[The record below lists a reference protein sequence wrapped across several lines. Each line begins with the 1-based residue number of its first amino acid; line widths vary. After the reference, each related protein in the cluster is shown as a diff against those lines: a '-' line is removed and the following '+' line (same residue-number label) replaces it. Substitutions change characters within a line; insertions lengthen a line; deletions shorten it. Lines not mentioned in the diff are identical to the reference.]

1 MQCFWRQ
8 PKQSKSQDS
17 VSQEQSKRVAR
28 QNGIRLD
35 SLDPPSAQVIQ
46 GLQDDKDLLFLLKGS
61 QLLKVKS
68 SSWRK
73 ERFYKLQEDCKTIWQ
88 ESKKMLRSP
97 ESQLFSI
104 EDIRDVRPGH
114 QTEGMEKYAKD
125 VPEHRCFSIIFK
137 DQRKNLD
144 LIASSEDDASHWI
157 AGLRKI
163 IAKSNSM
170 SQRQKLQHMGGIP
183 LPEEL
188 ARYVDTL
195 QTRRGGKEC
204 NREAKLK
211 ADKNKDNKMS
221 FKELKNFLKEV
232 NIQMDDSYAKQ
243 IFQQCDKSKTETLE
257 DEEIETFYKMLTER
271 VEIDEIF
278 KKYSSAEGIMSR
290 DNLLRFLREK
300 QQEEHAVPESALSL
314 IERYEPNEKAKKQ
327 QIMTKDGFLMY
338 LLSAEGNIFN
348 SSHSKVYQDMTQPL
362 SHYLVSSSHNTYL
375 MEDQLRGPS
384 STEAYIRALT
394 KGCRCVELD
403 CWDGPNSEPVIYHG
417 YTLTSKI
424 LFSDA
429 IKAIKNYAFKTSPY
443 PVIISLENHCSL
455 EQQKMMAQHMKTILG
470 DMLLVM
476 PLDGNTSD
484 FPSPEQLKGK
494 ILVKGKKLNSLEDTI
509 GMNGNSSTEA
519 EDVSDED
526 EAAEMEDESVKKE
539 VEQKRTSTK
548 LKLAKE
554 LSDIIIYCKSVH
566 FQGFDNT
573 TSPLAFYEMSSFTE
587 SKAQKLAQESGTSFI
602 HHNIRHLSR
611 VYPAGWRTDSSNY
624 NPVDLW
630 NVGCQIVALNF
641 QTPGPEMDVYQGR
654 FQDNGFSGYVLKP
667 EFLRDK
673 QSKFNPKSIT
683 EGVWWMRKKLQIKII
698 SGQQLP
704 KVNKSKNS
712 IVDARVT
719 VEIHGVQR
727 DNDKKQTKVIEN
739 NGFNP
744 NWDEEF
750 EFDVDVPELA
760 LVRFVVEDFDV
771 STKNDFIGQYTIP
784 FTCLKQG
791 FNPNWDE
798 EFEFDVDVPEL
809 ALVRFVVEDFDVST
823 KNDFIGQYTIPFT
836 CLKQGYRHIHLLT
849 KNGDPY
855 PSAML
860 FVHINILD
868 NN

>member
-8 PKQSKSQDS
+8 PKQSKSQDNFL
-17 VSQEQSKRVAR
+17 QEQSNRVAT
-28 QNGIRLD
+28 QNGIRL
-35 SLDPPSAQVIQ
+35 
-46 GLQDDKDLLFLLKGS
+46 GLQDDSDLIFLLKGS

-104 EDIRDVRPGH
+104 EDIRDVRHGH
-114 QTEGMEKYAKD
+114 KTEGMEKYAKD

-144 LIASSEDDASHWI
+144 LIASSEDDANHWI
-157 AGLRKI
+157 AGLKKI
-163 IAKSNSM
+163 IAKNNSM
-170 SQRQKLQHMGGIP
+170 SQRQKLQHWIHSC
-183 LPEEL
+183 L
-188 ARYVDTL
+188 R
-195 QTRRGGKEC
+195 
-204 NREAKLK
+204 K

-221 FKELKNFLKEV
+221 FKELKSFLKEV

-271 VEIDEIF
+271 AEIDEIF
-278 KKYSSAEGIMSR
+278 AKYSSAEGIMSR

-300 QQEEHAVPESALSL
+300 QQEEDAVPESALSL
-314 IERYEPNEKAKKQ
+314 IERYEPNETAKKQ

-375 MEDQLRGPS
+375 MEDQIRGPS

-429 IKAIKNYAFKTSPY
+429 IKAIKNYAFQTSPY

-455 EQQKMMAQHMKTILG
+455 EQQKMMAEHLKRILG

-476 PLDGNTSD
+476 PVDGNTSD

-509 GMNGNSSTEA
+509 GMNGNSSIEA

-539 VEQKRTSTK
+539 VEQKRTSAK

-554 LSDIIIYCKSVH
+554 LSDIVIYCKSVH

-573 TSPLAFYEMSSFTE
+573 TSPRAFYEMSSFTE

-630 NVGCQIVALNF
+630 NVGCQIIALNF

-667 EFLRDK
+667 RFLRDK

-683 EGVWWMRKKLQIKII
+683 EGAWWMQKKLQIKII

-712 IVDARVT
+712 IVDPRVT

-727 DNDKKQTKVIEN
+727 DNGKKQTKVIEN

-744 NWDEEF
+744 KWDEEF
-750 EFDVDVPELA
+750 GFD
-760 LVRFVVEDFDV
+760 
-771 STKNDFIGQYTIP
+771 I
-784 FTCLKQG
+784 
-791 FNPNWDE
+791 
-798 EFEFDVDVPEL
+798 DVPEL

>member
-1 MQCFWRQ
+1 M
-8 PKQSKSQDS
+8 
-17 VSQEQSKRVAR
+17 EY
-28 QNGIRLD
+28 NG
-35 SLDPPSAQVIQ
+35 SFFPCNS
-46 GLQDDKDLLFLLKGS
+46 LQDDLDLKFLLKGS

-68 SSWRK
+68 GSWRK

-88 ESKKMLRSP
+88 ESKKVLRSP

-114 QTEGMEKYAKD
+114 ETEGMEKYAKD
-125 VPEHRCFSIIFK
+125 VPEYRCFSIVFK

-144 LIASSEDDASHWI
+144 LIASSEDDANHWI

-163 IAKSNSM
+163 ILKSNSM
-170 SQRQKLQHMGGIP
+170 SQRQKLQHWIHSC
-183 LPEEL
+183 L
-188 ARYVDTL
+188 R
-195 QTRRGGKEC
+195 
-204 NREAKLK
+204 K

-232 NIQMDDSYAKQ
+232 NVQMDDSYAKQ
-243 IFQQCDKSKTETLE
+243 IFQKCDKSKTETLE

-271 VEIDEIF
+271 KEIDEIF
-278 KKYSSAEGIMSR
+278 SKYSSAEGIMSS

-300 QQEEHAVPESALSL
+300 QQEEDAVPESALSL
-314 IERYEPNEKAKKQ
+314 IQRYEPNETAKKQ
-327 QIMTKDGFLMY
+327 QMMTKDGFLMY

-348 SSHSKVYQDMTQPL
+348 SSHNTVYQDMTQPL

-375 MEDQLRGPS
+375 MEDQLTGPS

-470 DMLLVM
+470 DMLLVT
-476 PLDGNTSD
+476 PVDGCTSD

-494 ILVKGKKLNSLEDTI
+494 ILVKGKKLNRLKDTV
-509 GMNGNSSTEA
+509 GVNRNSNSEA

-539 VEQKRTSTK
+539 VELKRTSTK

-554 LSDIIIYCKSVH
+554 LSDIVIYCKSVH

-573 TSPLAFYEMSSFTE
+573 RAFYEMSSLSE
-587 SKAQKLAQESGTSFI
+587 SKAQKLAQESGTSFM

-611 VYPAGWRTDSSNY
+611 SYPAGWRTDSSNY

-667 EFLRDK
+667 NFLRDE

-683 EGVWWMRKKLQIKII
+683 EGAWWTRKKLLIKIV

-712 IVDARVT
+712 IVDPRVT
-719 VEIHGVQR
+719 VEIHGVLR
-727 DNDKKQTKVIEN
+727 DNSKKQTKVIEN

-744 NWDEEF
+744 KWDEEF
-750 EFDVDVPELA
+750 GFDIDVPDLA

-784 FTCLKQG
+784 FT
-791 FNPNWDE
+791 
-798 EFEFDVDVPEL
+798 
-809 ALVRFVVEDFDVST
+809 S
-823 KNDFIGQYTIPFT
+823 
-836 CLKQGYRHIHLLT
+836 LKQGYRHIHLLT

-868 NN
+868 NK

>member
-8 PKQSKSQDS
+8 PKHSKSQDNFL
-17 VSQEQSKRVAR
+17 QEQSNRVAT
-28 QNGIRLD
+28 QNGIRL
-35 SLDPPSAQVIQ
+35 
-46 GLQDDKDLLFLLKGS
+46 GLQDDRDLIFLLKGS

-114 QTEGMEKYAKD
+114 MTEGMEKYAKD

-144 LIASSEDDASHWI
+144 LIASSEDDANHWT
-157 AGLRKI
+157 AGLKKI
-163 IAKSNSM
+163 IAKNNSM
-170 SQRQKLQHMGGIP
+170 SQRQKLQHWIHSC
-183 LPEEL
+183 L
-188 ARYVDTL
+188 R
-195 QTRRGGKEC
+195 
-204 NREAKLK
+204 K

-221 FKELKNFLKEV
+221 FKELKSFLKEV

-271 VEIDEIF
+271 AEIDGIF
-278 KKYSSAEGIMSR
+278 AKYSSAEGIMSR

-300 QQEEHAVPESALSL
+300 QREEDAVPESALSL
-314 IERYEPNEKAKKQ
+314 IERYEPNEIAKKQ

-348 SSHSKVYQDMTQPL
+348 SSHCKVYQDMTQPL
-362 SHYLVSSSHNTYL
+362 SHYFVSSSHNTYL
-375 MEDQLRGPS
+375 MEDQIRGPS

-429 IKAIKNYAFKTSPY
+429 IKAIKNYAFETSPY

-476 PLDGNTSD
+476 PVDGNTSD

-494 ILVKGKKLNSLEDTI
+494 ILVKGKKLNSLEETI
-509 GMNGNSSTEA
+509 GMNGNSGIEA

-539 VEQKRTSTK
+539 VEQKRTSVK

-554 LSDIIIYCKSVH
+554 LSDIVIYCKSVH

-573 TSPLAFYEMSSFTE
+573 ISPRAFYEMSSFTE

-602 HHNIRHLSR
+602 HHNVRHLSR

-630 NVGCQIVALNF
+630 NVGCQIIALNF

-667 EFLRDK
+667 RFLRDK

-683 EGVWWMRKKLQIKII
+683 EGAWWMRKKLQIKII

-712 IVDARVT
+712 IVDPRVT

-727 DNDKKQTKVIEN
+727 DNGKKQTKVIEN

-744 NWDEEF
+744 KWDEEF
-750 EFDVDVPELA
+750 GFDIDVPELA

-771 STKNDFIGQYTIP
+771 STKNDFIGQ
-784 FTCLKQG
+784 F
-791 FNPNWDE
+791 
-798 EFEFDVDVPEL
+798 
-809 ALVRFVVEDFDVST
+809 
-823 KNDFIGQYTIPFT
+823 TIPFT

>member
-1 MQCFWRQ
+1 MLMLFC
-8 PKQSKSQDS
+8 
-17 VSQEQSKRVAR
+17 A
-28 QNGIRLD
+28 
-35 SLDPPSAQVIQ
+35 
-46 GLQDDKDLLFLLKGS
+46 GLQGDRDLLFLLKGS

-68 SSWRK
+68 GSWRK

-88 ESKKMLRSP
+88 ESKKIARHSAFV
-97 ESQLFSI
+97 STVSI

-114 QTEGMEKYAKD
+114 KTEGMEKYAKD

-144 LIASSEDDASHWI
+144 LIASSEDDANHWI
-157 AGLRKI
+157 SGLKKI
-163 IAKSNSM
+163 IAKNNSM
-170 SQRQKLQHMGGIP
+170 SQRQKLQQYP
-183 LPEEL
+183 LHFK
-188 ARYVDTL
+188 T
-195 QTRRGGKEC
+195 
-204 NREAKLK
+204 
-211 ADKNKDNKMS
+211 DKNKDNKMS
-221 FKELKNFLKEV
+221 FKELKSFLREV

-271 VEIDEIF
+271 AEIDEIF
-278 KKYSSAEGIMSR
+278 AKYSSAEGIMSR

-300 QQEEHAVPESALSL
+300 QQEEGAVPESALSL
-314 IERYEPNEKAKKQ
+314 IERYEPNETGGLA
-327 QIMTKDGFLMY
+327 IMTKDGFLMY

-375 MEDQLRGPS
+375 MEDQITGPS

-476 PLDGNTSD
+476 PVDGNISD

-509 GMNGNSSTEA
+509 GMNGNSSMEA

-526 EAAEMEDESVKKE
+526 EAAEIEDESVKKE
-539 VEQKRTSTK
+539 VEPNLLLPCLQSAK

-554 LSDIIIYCKSVH
+554 LSDIVIYCKSVH

-573 TSPLAFYEMSSFTE
+573 TSPRPFYEMSSFTE
-587 SKAQKLAQESGTSFI
+587 SKAQKLVQESGTSFI

-630 NVGCQIVALNF
+630 NVGCQIIALNF
-641 QTPGPEMDVYQGR
+641 QTPGPEMDIYQGR

-667 EFLRDK
+667 HFLRDK

-683 EGVWWMRKKLQIKII
+683 EGII

-712 IVDARVT
+712 IVDPRVT
-719 VEIHGVQR
+719 VEVHGVQR
-727 DNDKKQTKVIEN
+727 DNGKKQTKVIEN

-744 NWDEEF
+744 KWDEEF
-750 EFDVDVPELA
+750 GFD
-760 LVRFVVEDFDV
+760 
-771 STKNDFIGQYTIP
+771 I
-784 FTCLKQG
+784 
-791 FNPNWDE
+791 
-798 EFEFDVDVPEL
+798 DVPEL

>member
-8 PKQSKSQDS
+8 PKAQDR
-17 VSQEQSKRVAR
+17 VFQEQSSRVAA
-28 QNGIRLD
+28 QNGTRL
-35 SLDPPSAQVIQ
+35 
-46 GLQDDKDLLFLLKGS
+46 GLQDDGDLMFLLKGS

-68 SSWRK
+68 GSWRK

-88 ESKKMLRSP
+88 ESKRLLKSP

-114 QTEGMEKYAKD
+114 KTEGMEKYAKD
-125 VPEHRCFSIIFK
+125 VPEHCCFSIIFK

-144 LIASSEDDASHWI
+144 LIANSEVVANHWI
-157 AGLRKI
+157 AGLKKI
-163 IAKSNSM
+163 IAKNNSM
-170 SQRQKLQHMGGIP
+170 SQRQKLQHWIHTC
-183 LPEEL
+183 L
-188 ARYVDTL
+188 R
-195 QTRRGGKEC
+195 
-204 NREAKLK
+204 K

-271 VEIDEIF
+271 KEIDEIF
-278 KKYSSAEGIMSR
+278 AKYSSSEGIMSR
-290 DNLLRFLREK
+290 DNLLRFLQEE
-300 QQEEHAVPESALSL
+300 QQEKDGDPESAVSL
-314 IERYEPNEKAKKQ
+314 IDKYEPNETAKKQ
-327 QIMTKDGFLMY
+327 QNLTKDGFLMY
-338 LLSAEGNIFN
+338 LLSADGNIFN

-455 EQQKMMAQHMKTILG
+455 EQQKMMAQHMKQILG

-476 PLDGNTSD
+476 PVEGNISD

-494 ILVKGKKLNSLEDTI
+494 ILVKGKKLNKLEDTI
-509 GMNGNSSTEA
+509 GTNRNSGIEA

-526 EAAEMEDESVKKE
+526 EAAEMEDEFVKKE
-539 VEQKRTSTK
+539 VEQKRTTAT

-554 LSDIIIYCKSVH
+554 LSDIVIYCKSVH
-566 FQGFDNT
+566 FHGFDSI
-573 TSPLAFYEMSSFTE
+573 TSPRPFYEMSSFTE
-587 SKAQKLAQESGTSFI
+587 SKAQKLAQEFGTSFI
-602 HHNIRHLSR
+602 HYNMRHLSR
-611 VYPAGWRTDSSNY
+611 IYPAGWRTDSSNY
-624 NPVDLW
+624 SPVDLW

-667 EFLRDK
+667 DFLRDK

-683 EGVWWMRKKLQIKII
+683 EGAWWTRKKLQIKII

-712 IVDARVT
+712 IVDPRVT

-727 DNDKKQTKVIEN
+727 DNGKKQTKVIEN

-744 NWDEEF
+744 KWDEEF
-750 EFDVDVPELA
+750 GFDIDVPVLA
-760 LVRFVVEDFDV
+760 LVRFVVEDFDA
-771 STKNDFIGQYTIP
+771 STKNDFM
-784 FTCLKQG
+784 
-791 FNPNWDE
+791 
-798 EFEFDVDVPEL
+798 
-809 ALVRFVVEDFDVST
+809 
-823 KNDFIGQYTIPFT
+823 GQYTIPFT

-868 NN
+868 AN

>member
-8 PKQSKSQDS
+8 PKQSKSQDNFL
-17 VSQEQSKRVAR
+17 QEQSNRVAT
-28 QNGIRLD
+28 QNGIRL
-35 SLDPPSAQVIQ
+35 
-46 GLQDDKDLLFLLKGS
+46 GLQDDKDLMFLLKGS
-61 QLLKVKS
+61 RLLKVKS
-68 SSWRK
+68 GSWRK

-104 EDIRDVRPGH
+104 EDIRDVRLGH
-114 QTEGMEKYAKD
+114 ETEGMEKYAKD
-125 VPEHRCFSIIFK
+125 VPEHRCFSIVFK

-144 LIASSEDDASHWI
+144 LIASSEDDAKHWFE
-157 AGLRKI
+157 GLRKI

-170 SQRQKLQHMGGIP
+170 SQRQKLQHWIHAC
-183 LPEEL
+183 L
-188 ARYVDTL
+188 R
-195 QTRRGGKEC
+195 
-204 NREAKLK
+204 K

-243 IFQQCDKSKTETLE
+243 IFQCDKSKTETLE

-271 VEIDEIF
+271 AEIDEIF
-278 KKYSSAEGIMSR
+278 AKYSTAEGIMSR

-300 QQEEHAVPESALSL
+300 QQEEDAVPESALSL
-314 IERYEPNEKAKKQ
+314 IERYEPNETAKKQ

-348 SSHSKVYQDMTQPL
+348 SSHGKVYQDMTQPL

-470 DMLLVM
+470 DKLLVM
-476 PLDGNTSD
+476 PVDGNTSD

-494 ILVKGKKLNSLEDTI
+494 ILVKGKKLNSLKDTI
-509 GMNGNSSTEA
+509 GMNGNSSIEA

-539 VEQKRTSTK
+539 VEQKRTSVK

-554 LSDIIIYCKSVH
+554 LSDIVIYCKSVH
-566 FQGFDNT
+566 FQGFDST
-573 TSPLAFYEMSSFTE
+573 TSPRAFYEMSSFTE
-587 SKAQKLAQESGTSFI
+587 SKAQKLAQESGSSFI

-630 NVGCQIVALNF
+630 NVGCQIIALNF

-667 EFLRDK
+667 RFLRDK

-683 EGVWWMRKKLQIKII
+683 EGAWWIRKKLQINII

-712 IVDARVT
+712 IVDPRVT

-727 DNDKKQTKVIEN
+727 DNGKKQTKVIEN

-744 NWDEEF
+744 KWDEEF
-750 EFDVDVPELA
+750 GFD
-760 LVRFVVEDFDV
+760 
-771 STKNDFIGQYTIP
+771 I
-784 FTCLKQG
+784 
-791 FNPNWDE
+791 
-798 EFEFDVDVPEL
+798 DVPEL

>member
-1 MQCFWRQ
+1 MIEAKNKGELPPLLILLLPPFDHCVCQRWG
-8 PKQSKSQDS
+8 KKSFGPCREWLLEKENKELF
-17 VSQEQSKRVAR
+17 V
-28 QNGIRLD
+28 NIRLRAEIR
-35 SLDPPSAQVIQ
+35 LANPPLPPLIAGAFVSTV
-46 GLQDDKDLLFLLKGS
+46 
-61 QLLKVKS
+61 
-68 SSWRK
+68 
-73 ERFYKLQEDCKTIWQ
+73 
-88 ESKKMLRSP
+88 
-97 ESQLFSI
+97 SI
-104 EDIRDVRPGH
+104 EDIRDVRLGH
-114 QTEGMEKYAKD
+114 ETEGMEKYAKD
-125 VPEHRCFSIIFK
+125 VPEHRCFSIVFK

-144 LIASSEDDASHWI
+144 LIASSEDDAKHWFE
-157 AGLRKI
+157 GLRKI

-170 SQRQKLQHMGGIP
+170 SQRQKLQQYP
-183 LPEEL
+183 LHFK
-188 ARYVDTL
+188 T
-195 QTRRGGKEC
+195 
-204 NREAKLK
+204 
-211 ADKNKDNKMS
+211 DKNKDNKMS

-271 VEIDEIF
+271 AEIDEIF
-278 KKYSSAEGIMSR
+278 AKYSSAEGIMSR

-300 QQEEHAVPESALSL
+300 QQEEDAVPESALSL
-314 IERYEPNEKAKKQ
+314 IERYEPNETGGLAAL
-327 QIMTKDGFLMY
+327 IMTKDGFLMY

-348 SSHSKVYQDMTQPL
+348 SSHGKVYQDMTQPL

-470 DMLLVM
+470 DKLLVM
-476 PLDGNTSD
+476 PVDGNTSD

-494 ILVKGKKLNSLEDTI
+494 ILVKGKKLNK
-509 GMNGNSSTEA
+509 A

-539 VEQKRTSTK
+539 VEQKRTSVK

-554 LSDIIIYCKSVH
+554 LSDIVIYCKSVH
-566 FQGFDNT
+566 FQGFDST
-573 TSPLAFYEMSSFTE
+573 TSPRAFYEMSSFTE

-630 NVGCQIVALNF
+630 NIGCQIIALNF

-667 EFLRDK
+667 RFLRDK

-683 EGVWWMRKKLQIKII
+683 EGII

-712 IVDARVT
+712 IVDPRVT

-727 DNDKKQTKVIEN
+727 DNGKKQTKVIEN

-744 NWDEEF
+744 KWDEEF
-750 EFDVDVPELA
+750 GFDIDVPELA

-791 FNPNWDE
+791 KELCLEQSKPHWLGPLKTSSALERPNSLD
-798 EFEFDVDVPEL
+798 FPTRPAVTLGPL
-809 ALVRFVVEDFDVST
+809 A
-823 KNDFIGQYTIPFT
+823 
-836 CLKQGYRHIHLLT
+836 
-849 KNGDPY
+849 
-855 PSAML
+855 PSPTA
-860 FVHINILD
+860 
-868 NN
+868 

>member
-8 PKQSKSQDS
+8 PKQSKSQDNFL
-17 VSQEQSKRVAR
+17 QEQSNRVAT
-28 QNGIRLD
+28 QNGIRL
-35 SLDPPSAQVIQ
+35 
-46 GLQDDKDLLFLLKGS
+46 GLQDDKDLMFLLKGS
-61 QLLKVKS
+61 RLLKVKS
-68 SSWRK
+68 GSWRK

-104 EDIRDVRPGH
+104 EDIRDVRLGH
-114 QTEGMEKYAKD
+114 ETEGMEKYAKD
-125 VPEHRCFSIIFK
+125 VPEHRCFSIVFK

-144 LIASSEDDASHWI
+144 LIASSEDDAKHWFE
-157 AGLRKI
+157 GLRKI

-170 SQRQKLQHMGGIP
+170 SQRQKLQHWIHAC
-183 LPEEL
+183 L
-188 ARYVDTL
+188 R
-195 QTRRGGKEC
+195 
-204 NREAKLK
+204 K

-271 VEIDEIF
+271 AEIDEIF
-278 KKYSSAEGIMSR
+278 AKYSTAEGIMSR

-300 QQEEHAVPESALSL
+300 QQEEDAVPESALSL
-314 IERYEPNEKAKKQ
+314 IERYEPNETAKKQ

-348 SSHSKVYQDMTQPL
+348 SSHGKVYQDMTQPL

-470 DMLLVM
+470 DKLLVM
-476 PLDGNTSD
+476 PVDGNTSD

-494 ILVKGKKLNSLEDTI
+494 ILVKGKKLNSLKDTI
-509 GMNGNSSTEA
+509 GMNGNSSIEA

-539 VEQKRTSTK
+539 VEQKRTSVK

-554 LSDIIIYCKSVH
+554 LSDIVIYCKSVH
-566 FQGFDNT
+566 FQGFDST
-573 TSPLAFYEMSSFTE
+573 TSPRAFYEMSSFTE
-587 SKAQKLAQESGTSFI
+587 SKAQKLAQESGSSFI

-630 NVGCQIVALNF
+630 NVGCQIIALNF

-667 EFLRDK
+667 RFLRDK

-683 EGVWWMRKKLQIKII
+683 EGAWWIRKKLQINII

-712 IVDARVT
+712 IVDPRVT

-727 DNDKKQTKVIEN
+727 DNGKKQTKVIEN

-744 NWDEEF
+744 KWDEEF
-750 EFDVDVPELA
+750 GFD
-760 LVRFVVEDFDV
+760 
-771 STKNDFIGQYTIP
+771 I
-784 FTCLKQG
+784 
-791 FNPNWDE
+791 
-798 EFEFDVDVPEL
+798 DVPEL

>member
-8 PKQSKSQDS
+8 PKQSKSQDNFL
-17 VSQEQSKRVAR
+17 QEQSNRVAT
-28 QNGIRLD
+28 QNGIRL
-35 SLDPPSAQVIQ
+35 
-46 GLQDDKDLLFLLKGS
+46 GLQDDRDLLFLLKGS

-68 SSWRK
+68 GSWRK

-104 EDIRDVRPGH
+104 EDIQDVRPGH
-114 QTEGMEKYAKD
+114 ETEGMEKYAKD

-137 DQRKNLD
+137 GQRKNLD
-144 LIASSEDDASHWI
+144 LIASSEADANHWVS
-157 AGLRKI
+157 GLKKI
-163 IAKSNSM
+163 IAKNNSM
-170 SQRQKLQHMGGIP
+170 SQRQKLQHWIHSC
-183 LPEEL
+183 L
-188 ARYVDTL
+188 R
-195 QTRRGGKEC
+195 
-204 NREAKLK
+204 K

-221 FKELKNFLKEV
+221 FKELKSFLKEV

-271 VEIDEIF
+271 AEIDEIF
-278 KKYSSAEGIMSR
+278 AKYSSAEGIMSR

-300 QQEEHAVPESALSL
+300 QQEEDAVPESALSL
-314 IERYEPNEKAKKQ
+314 IERYEPNETAKKQ

-348 SSHSKVYQDMTQPL
+348 SSHSKVYQDMTRPL

-375 MEDQLRGPS
+375 MEDQIRGPS

-476 PLDGNTSD
+476 PVGNISD

-509 GMNGNSSTEA
+509 GMNGNSGIEA

-526 EAAEMEDESVKKE
+526 EAAEMDDESVKKE
-539 VEQKRTSTK
+539 VEEKRTSVK

-554 LSDIIIYCKSVH
+554 LSDIVIYCKSVN

-573 TSPLAFYEMSSFTE
+573 TSPRAFYEMSSFTE

-630 NVGCQIVALNF
+630 NVGCQIIALNF
-641 QTPGPEMDVYQGR
+641 QTPGPEMDIYQGR

-667 EFLRDK
+667 RFLRDK

-683 EGVWWMRKKLQIKII
+683 EGAWWMRKKLQIKII

-712 IVDARVT
+712 IVDPRVT

-727 DNDKKQTKVIEN
+727 DNGKKQTKVIEN

-744 NWDEEF
+744 KWDEEF
-750 EFDVDVPELA
+750 GFD
-760 LVRFVVEDFDV
+760 
-771 STKNDFIGQYTIP
+771 I
-784 FTCLKQG
+784 
-791 FNPNWDE
+791 
-798 EFEFDVDVPEL
+798 DVPEL

>member
-1 MQCFWRQ
+1 MVEVYDRPPNQEEKVDEAFF
-8 PKQSKSQDS
+8 KQLTKSSRAQDLMVMVDFNYPGMCRENS
-17 VSQEQSKRVAR
+17 TT
-28 QNGIRLD
+28 GHRLSIKFLEYIGD
-35 SLDPPSAQVIQ
+35 N
-46 GLQDDKDLLFLLKGS
+46 FLL
-61 QLLKVKS
+61 QRVEKV
-68 SSWRK
+68 
-73 ERFYKLQEDCKTIWQ
+73 
-88 ESKKMLRSP
+88 
-97 ESQLFSI
+97 
-104 EDIRDVRPGH
+104 IRG
-114 QTEGMEKYAKD
+114 EA
-125 VPEHRCFSIIFK
+125 VP
-137 DQRKNLD
+137 D
-144 LIASSEDDASHWI
+144 LILI
-157 AGLRKI
+157 NR
-163 IAKSNSM
+163 
-170 SQRQKLQHMGGIP
+170 
-183 LPEEL
+183 EEL
-188 ARYVDTL
+188 VEYWKMEARHLTL
-195 QTRRGGKEC
+195 GQMVSRGCTAQGTLRVFHILPVPSC
-204 NREAKLK
+204 H
-211 ADKNKDNKMS
+211 
-221 FKELKNFLKEV
+221 
-232 NIQMDDSYAKQ
+232 
-243 IFQQCDKSKTETLE
+243 IFTTGLYF
-257 DEEIETFYKMLTER
+257 FYL
-271 VEIDEIF
+271 V
-278 KKYSSAEGIMSR
+278 
-290 DNLLRFLREK
+290 
-300 QQEEHAVPESALSL
+300 
-314 IERYEPNEKAKKQ
+314 AKKQ

-375 MEDQLRGPS
+375 MEDQITGPS

-476 PLDGNTSD
+476 PVDGNISD
-484 FPSPEQLKGK
+484 FPSPEVSGATLLLCALLHGLRSYQTDVISLT
-494 ILVKGKKLNSLEDTI
+494 VKR
-509 GMNGNSSTEA
+509 
-519 EDVSDED
+519 
-526 EAAEMEDESVKKE
+526 
-539 VEQKRTSTK
+539 KRPNLLLPCLQSAK

-554 LSDIIIYCKSVH
+554 LSDIVIYCKSVH

-573 TSPLAFYEMSSFTE
+573 TSPRPFYEMSSFTE
-587 SKAQKLAQESGTSFI
+587 SKAQKLHKSLKRVFISLGTSFI

-630 NVGCQIVALNF
+630 NVGCQIIALNF
-641 QTPGPEMDVYQGR
+641 QTPGPEMDIYQGR

-667 EFLRDK
+667 HFLRDK

-683 EGVWWMRKKLQIKII
+683 EGAWWMPKKLQMKII

-712 IVDARVT
+712 IVDPRVT
-719 VEIHGVQR
+719 VEVHGVQR
-727 DNDKKQTKVIEN
+727 DNGKKQTKVIEN

-744 NWDEEF
+744 KWDEEF
-750 EFDVDVPELA
+750 GFD
-760 LVRFVVEDFDV
+760 
-771 STKNDFIGQYTIP
+771 I
-784 FTCLKQG
+784 
-791 FNPNWDE
+791 
-798 EFEFDVDVPEL
+798 DVPEL

>member
-1 MQCFWRQ
+1 M
-8 PKQSKSQDS
+8 
-17 VSQEQSKRVAR
+17 EY
-28 QNGIRLD
+28 NG
-35 SLDPPSAQVIQ
+35 SFFPCNS
-46 GLQDDKDLLFLLKGS
+46 LQDDRDLIFLLKGS

-104 EDIRDVRPGH
+104 EDIRDVRLGH
-114 QTEGMEKYAKD
+114 MTEGMEKYAKD

-144 LIASSEDDASHWI
+144 LIASSEDDANHWT
-157 AGLRKI
+157 AGLKKI
-163 IAKSNSM
+163 IAKNNSM
-170 SQRQKLQHMGGIP
+170 SQRQKLQHWIHSC
-183 LPEEL
+183 L
-188 ARYVDTL
+188 R
-195 QTRRGGKEC
+195 
-204 NREAKLK
+204 K

-221 FKELKNFLKEV
+221 FKELKSFLKEV

-271 VEIDEIF
+271 AEIDGIF
-278 KKYSSAEGIMSR
+278 AKYSSAEGIMSR

-300 QQEEHAVPESALSL
+300 QREEDAVPESALSL
-314 IERYEPNEKAKKQ
+314 IERYEPNETAKKQ

-348 SSHSKVYQDMTQPL
+348 SSHCKVYQDMTQPL
-362 SHYLVSSSHNTYL
+362 SHYFVSSSHNTYL
-375 MEDQLRGPS
+375 MEDQIRGPS

-476 PLDGNTSD
+476 PVDGNTSD

-509 GMNGNSSTEA
+509 GMNGNSSIEA

-539 VEQKRTSTK
+539 VEQKRTSAK

-554 LSDIIIYCKSVH
+554 LSDIVIYCKSVH

-573 TSPLAFYEMSSFTE
+573 TSPRAFYEMSSFTE

-602 HHNIRHLSR
+602 HHNVRHLSR

-630 NVGCQIVALNF
+630 NVGCQIIALNF

-667 EFLRDK
+667 RFLRDK

-683 EGVWWMRKKLQIKII
+683 EGAWWMRKKLQIKII

-712 IVDARVT
+712 IVDPRVT

-727 DNDKKQTKVIEN
+727 DNGKKQTKVIEN

-744 NWDEEF
+744 KWDEEF
-750 EFDVDVPELA
+750 GFD
-760 LVRFVVEDFDV
+760 
-771 STKNDFIGQYTIP
+771 I
-784 FTCLKQG
+784 
-791 FNPNWDE
+791 
-798 EFEFDVDVPEL
+798 DVPEL